1 MVEYLSPNWNQI
13 YTMLLELSERI
24 QKSSFKPDIILGIAR
39 GGWVVGRIMS
49 DLLSNKQTANLKI
62 EFYTDI
68 AKTAETPRITQPVST
83 DVKDKR
89 VLVCDDVSDTGKS
102 LAVAVEYLK
111 EKATKEIKVA
121 CLHKKSWSIFTP
133 DFYIADTDDW
143 IIYPWEVKETL
154 DKIVQRMKE
163 EGKSNQ
169 EIIEELN
176 KTGIDPPILS
186 YFIEILVLEK

>member
-13 YTMLLELSERI
+13 YTMLLQLSEKI
-24 QKSSFKPDIILGIAR
+24 HESKFKPDIILGIAR

-68 AKTAETPRITQPVST
+68 AKTAKTPKITQPVST
-83 DVKDKR
+83 EVKNKR
-89 VLVCDDVSDTGKS
+89 ILVCDDVSDTGNS

-143 IIYPWEVKETL
+143 IIYPWEVKETI
-154 DKIVQRMKE
+154 DKIVKRMKE
-163 EGKSNQ
+163 EGKSKS
-169 EIIEELN
+169 EITEELN
-176 KTGIDPPILS
+176 RTGIDPPVLN
-186 YFIEILVLEK
+186 YFIENLALDK

>member
-13 YTMLLELSERI
+13 YTMLLELSEKI
-24 QKSSFKPDIILGIAR
+24 KKSNFKPDVILGVAR

-49 DLLSNKQTANLKI
+49 DLLSNKHTANLKI

-68 AKTAETPRITQPVST
+68 AKTAKTPKITQPVST
-83 DVKDKR
+83 DVMDKR

-143 IIYPWEVKETL
+143 IIYPWEVKETI
-154 DKIVQRMKE
+154 DKIVKRMKE
-163 EGKSNQ
+163 EGKSNL

-176 KTGIDPPILS
+176 KTGIDPPVLE
-186 YFIEILVLEK
+186 YFIKNLALEK